1 MKKVLAHALVR
12 KPEPIVWDEVA
23 AAKPAEKA
31 EDDGSALT
39 AH

>member
-1 MKKVLAHALVR
+1 VLAHALVR

-23 AAKPAEKA
+23 AAKPAEKP
-31 EDDGSALT
+31 EDPALT